1 MRLPKGEVM
10 KVECLNK
17 AKVLGRGWLGRWA
30 VGCIGGW
37 AAFKSRLQL
46 YLMQ

>member
-17 AKVLGRGWLGRWA
+17 AKVLGWGWLGGWA
-30 VGCIGGW
+30 VGCMGGW
-37 AAFKSRLQL
+37 ASFKSRLQL